1 MEHMIA
7 IEQIRNLDMHT
18 IFSNCGN
25 PEHSTDIDSRPI
37 YIHYGSEKFDVDL
50 FKKANTKRFIYGPWI
65 KPTGG
70 LWASRADSSCG
81 WKNWTTEN
89 NMTCDFCTFCGF
101 AFKLKPKTKIFNI
114 KSKEDI
120 KTLEKI
126 GVYENYGYP
135 DRFLYGI
142 NIDPL
147 VKRGY
152 DGIEVFM
159 NDELYWYLY
168 GWDCDSII
176 LFNSD
181 CIELI
186 DKQGE

>member
-1 MEHMIA
+1 
-7 IEQIRNLDMHT
+7 MHT
-18 IFSNCGN
+18 IFSKCGN
-25 PEHSTDIDSRPI
+25 PEHSTDTDSRPI
-37 YIHYGSEKFDVDL
+37 YIHYGSEKFYADY
-50 FKKANTKRFIYGPWI
+50 FEPAKTKHLKDGPWI

-81 WKNWTTEN
+81 CNS
-89 NMTCDFCTFCGF
+89 F

-120 KTLEKI
+120 ETLEKI
-126 GVYENYGYP
+126 GVYENYGRP
-135 DRFLYGI
+135 DRCLYGI

-147 VKRGY
+147 VKSGY

-159 NDELYWYLY
+159 NNELYWDLY
-168 GWDCDSII
+168 GWDYDSII

-186 DKQGE
+186 DQ

>member
-1 MEHMIA
+1 
-7 IEQIRNLDMHT
+7 MHT

-25 PEHSTDIDSRPI
+25 LEHSTDTDSRPI
-37 YIHYGSEKFDVDL
+37 YIHYGSEKFYADY
-50 FKKANTKRFIYGPWI
+50 FETAKTKYLKDGPWI

-81 WKNWTTEN
+81 WKHWTIEN
-89 NMTCDFCTFCGF
+89 HMSYNYHSLCSF
-101 AFKLKPKTKIFNI
+101 AFKLKSKTKIFNI

-135 DRFLYGI
+135 DRCLYGI

-147 VKRGY
+147 VERRY

-159 NDELYWYLY
+159 NDELYWDLY
-168 GWDCDSII
+168 GWDYDSII

>member
-1 MEHMIA
+1 M
-7 IEQIRNLDMHT
+7 RT
-18 IFSNCGN
+18 IFSKCGKQVRL
-25 PEHSTDIDSRPI
+25 TDTDSRPI
-37 YIHYGSEKFDVDL
+37 YVHYGSEKFDADC
-50 FKKANTKRFIYGPWI
+50 FKIAKTKHLKDGPWI

-70 LWASRADSSCG
+70 LWASRADSYCE
-81 WKNWTTEN
+81 WKN
-89 NMTCDFCTFCGF
+89 CF

-120 KTLEKI
+120 ETLEKI

-135 DRFLYGI
+135 DRCLYGI

-147 VKRGY
+147 VKSGY

-159 NDELYWYLY
+159 NNELYWDLY
-168 GWDCDSII
+168 GWDYDSII
-176 LFNSD
+176 LFNSN

-186 DKQGE
+186 DQ